1 MLIEEMSSNL
11 RALKKEN
18 EELLARNEQLM
29 AQNKNAIEQV

>member
-1 MLIEEMSSNL
+1 MSSNL
-11 RALKKEN
+11 RSLKKEN